1 MLAVFDFSEKG
12 EIASSFW
19 GNSVRVEGRVHTDD
33 IVTLYPSEFFIP
45 LSART

>member
-1 MLAVFDFSEKG
+1 MLTGFDFSEKG

-19 GNSVRVEGRVHTDD
+19 GNRVRVEGRVHTDD
-33 IVTLYPSEFFIP
+33 IVTLYLSEFFIP